1 MTSVP
6 RDPGWVNLTYPEGE
20 LTNEQI
26 MKIIARDAE
35 RKRRRDRDQDHNRT
49 RGA

>member
-26 MKIIARDAE
+26 MKLIKRDAE
-35 RKRRRDRDQDHNRT
+35 RKRRRERDKNNHR
-49 RGA
+49 A